1 MPLLHIGV
9 GQRIT
14 ANNLV
19 VRETSLPFN
28 SSAIWLTDVIERR
41 LHSMDNAESN
51 EQPDWKRLFEAAML
65 ELDLGSVPK
74 KIEQAKAAIALRAS
88 ELQMREV
95 SEEQLALQD
104 ALNALNDLARML
116 QREEQERA
124 S

>member
-1 MPLLHIGV
+1 
-9 GQRIT
+9 
-14 ANNLV
+14 
-19 VRETSLPFN
+19 
-28 SSAIWLTDVIERR
+28 
-41 LHSMDNAESN
+41 MDNAESN